1 VLVLATL
8 FGAYWFLLRGGGGT
22 SSAYLRSEERI
33 TAAARAVPESAAQVQ
48 RFLELDTFAKAID
61 EQLVVIKAET
71 AKLRTLAAQSE
82 GAEATIASTSADAA
96 TRITTSSVSYRD
108 AIAGSNDLAD
118 ADAAL
123 LDIKASIVK
132 LEQQARAWKKL

>member
-1 VLVLATL
+1 
-8 FGAYWFLLRGGGGT
+8 
-22 SSAYLRSEERI
+22 
-33 TAAARAVPESAAQVQ
+33 VPESAAQVQ